1 MVNCYWIKFELNTK
15 NYFFART
22 ITTNNILLL
31 KICYK
36 NVMKMLRIYHFS
48 KKKKKKK
55 TTKVSS
61 EIQNTALTN
70 ARHRPNSHTDIAL
83 KQTLF
88 NWTAKTG
95 WPNHKAQ

>member
-48 KKKKKKK
+48 KKKKKK
-55 TTKVSS
+55 TTKVTS